1 MRTAA
6 TLMSCVYQC
15 ISEVGRRWPEGNWY
29 RETIVVQYL
38 ARDAGPHDAARRFH
52 ISGIC
57 FMPQAVSFIVPA
69 QAIQHMPFA
78 SFHLF
83 GGCIGAEVNHLLFRF
98 QYCPERINGSF
109 NNIGRALGGILY
121 IPVVETAAVFYQFR
135 IPSGISPHGASFTFQ
150 HYKGGAVSQDVSLAI
165 GFARCC
171 TERIGVVSYM

>member
-57 FMPQAVSFIVPA
+57 FMPQAVSFIVSA
-69 QAIQHMPFA
+69 QVIHHIPFSSFGSSIALSA
-78 SFHLF
+78 SM
-83 GGCIGAEVNHLLFRF
+83 
-98 QYCPERINGSF
+98 
-109 NNIGRALGGILY
+109 
-121 IPVVETAAVFYQFR
+121 
-135 IPSGISPHGASFTFQ
+135 
-150 HYKGGAVSQDVSLAI
+150 AVSTTSA
-165 GFARCC
+165 
-171 TERIGVVSYM
+171 ERWVVSSIFR